1 MRRIF
6 QIAAPLVVVFLALA
20 AISCNKDKITP
31 AGTNFTPNPIS
42 PVPSATQIPST
53 EIKGT
58 PGQPQTVDVISG
70 KPVNRMVY
78 TDYDGERLYFCCDE
92 SKKAV
97 QKNPQW
103 YLQKIREKG
112 IALEKAPSRK

>member
-6 QIAAPLVVVFLALA
+6 QIAVPLVVAFLALA
-20 AISCNKDKITP
+20 ALSCTPDKSTP
-31 AGTNFTPNPIS
+31 AGKAVTPSPSS
-42 PVPSATQIPST
+42 PVPSVSQIPST

-97 QKNPQW
+97 QKNAQW
-103 YLQKIREKG
+103 YLQQIREKG
-112 IALEKAPSRK
+112 IVLDRVPSRK